1 MLPATGVKF
10 SSGLYEF
17 IVQTVIF
24 YDCQEFEI
32 PGFYSLSDFSEQLPT
47 IKQGISI
54 CNLGRKNPGDLG

>member
-10 SSGLYEF
+10 NSGLYEF
-17 IVQTVIF
+17 IVQTVTF

-32 PGFYSLSDFSEQLPT
+32 PGFYSLSDFSEQLST